1 MQGRASSARTAD
13 ARTGRELRVV
23 SEDTYTDWHAV
34 YQDNVAWVYGLMFAK
49 VGNRADA
56 EDLTGEVFLA
66 ALRPLRISA
75 SIPQVRAYLRATAR
89 SVLAEHWRKRLG
101 CEITSIDDDVSQA
114 EAPDPELTD
123 APERARAMLEQ
134 LPERYRRI
142 LELRF
147 LQGCS
152 VREAAVELGISLVN
166 ARVLQHRAL
175 RMAAQL
181 ERKPR

>member
-13 ARTGRELRVV
+13 PRTGLELRVV
-23 SEDTYTDWHAV
+23 SKDTYADWHAV
-34 YQDNVAWVYGLMFAK
+34 YQDNVGWMYGLMFAK

-66 ALRPLRISA
+66 ALRPLRVSA
-75 SIPQVRAYLRATAR
+75 SIPEVRAYLRATAR
-89 SVLAEHWRKRLG
+89 SVLAQYWRNRLG
-101 CEITSIDDDVSQA
+101 CEITSIDDDVPQV
-114 EAPDPELTD
+114 EAADPDVTD

-147 LQGCS
+147 LQGYS
-152 VREAAVELGISLVN
+152 ARETAAELGISVVN

-175 RMAAQL
+175 RMAAQV
-181 ERKPR
+181 ERKAR